1 MMNYLWKSKSNIS
14 SAEKTSFIHTDIH
27 SHLLPAIDDGAK
39 TYDESIELI
48 KRFVTLGYK
57 KIITTPHIMSDFYR
71 NTPEIIHSKLQKL
84 RAKIKEQKIDIEIDA
99 AAEYYMD
106 DWFINQVNTQKPLL
120 TFGDRFLLLETSFMS
135 KPYQFFDTIFKLQTQ
150 GYKPILAHPERYT
163 YLQDDFNLVEEIH
176 QKKVLL
182 QINLNSLDGYY
193 GKAAQKVAEKL
204 IDKKMIHFVGSDCHG
219 NRHLNSLQKVQKK
232 KYYLKLKK
240 LSLINNKL

>member
-1 MMNYLWKSKSNIS
+1 MNYLWKSKSNIS